1 MFVTQSTASKTNWSR
16 CFMFQGKEL
25 FYNRINFNNRA
36 ERAVEVPIAFN
47 FLMNRPAGSSILEV
61 GNVLQHYENALSDL
75 LSLRDRR
82 IVDKFESCDGVDCID
97 IMDLDSSEKYQTII
111 SVSTLEHVGQSCAP
125 GGEFGERKRATDL
138 EAPLKAAAKIY
149 DLLAIGGR
157 ALLTVPFGKLIDG
170 GWYVQFSADYLNLL
184 TTKYGLPP
192 EAISLSCLKNVA
204 REPGWNNPCQRWHEV
219 EPHELDSVRYD
230 TFWGGARSIAVI
242 EFTKSAQ
249 PFTLDLVHPPTQLSY
264 ESSQILKSL
273 LFTAGLL
280 KKGF

>member
-1 MFVTQSTASKTNWSR
+1 
-16 CFMFQGKEL
+16 MFQGKEL
-25 FYNRINFNNRA
+25 FYNRISFNNRA

-75 LSLRDRR
+75 LHLRDRR
-82 IVDKFESCDGVDCID
+82 IVDKFESGEGVDCID
-97 IMDLDSSEKYQTII
+97 IMDVASHEKYQTII
-111 SVSTLEHVGQSCAP
+111 SVSTLEHVGQNCAP
-125 GGEFGERKRATDL
+125 GGEFGERKRVTDL

-170 GWYVQFSADYLNLL
+170 GWYVQFSTDYLDLL

-192 EAISLSCLKNVA
+192 EAVSLSCLKNVA
-204 REPGWNNPCQRWHEV
+204 REPGWNNPYQRWHEV
-219 EPHELDSVRYD
+219 EPYELNSVKYD
-230 TFWGGARSIAVI
+230 TLWGGARSIAVV

-249 PFTLDLVHPPTQLSY
+249 PFTLDLVHPPTPLAY
-264 ESSQILKSL
+264 ESSQMLKSL

>member
-1 MFVTQSTASKTNWSR
+1 
-16 CFMFQGKEL
+16 MFQGKEL

-111 SVSTLEHVGQSCAP
+111 SVSTLEHAP